1 MAHCR
6 RELRDSG
13 RPTEGAS
20 RTRWDSMSA
29 KDLPTL
35 RQVEQEEE
43 EAERAA

>member
-1 MAHCR
+1 MR
-6 RELRDSG
+6 NGTLSKG
-13 RPTEGAS
+13 TEGAS